1 MAKITL
7 DLNQFRASGVY
18 TIEFDASERIVV
30 TTQTIRLVV
39 GFSRIGPINAPVFL
53 QDINTSRRVFG
64 EIDTFLEKR
73 GSFFHRAL
81 ETCLSVGPVFALN
94 LMPLRS
100 IPVNEGGD
108 CTNYKS
114 FALAAD
120 EENGPVTKALITSF
134 YNKERFWFPDTEYVI
149 ATQESKPINRN
160 YLLTVVNLAQA
171 PLSVFVRKSANANQ
185 YNVPARDYYGLGY
198 VPDFMNDN
206 DFLSDFFLDLVIVEG
221 DWTNLNVLSQD
232 PNYSKYFDSRGLRVD
247 RVDLFLSLDEITL
260 VGAFTGTIIPDF
272 VDNNGANQNLETIV
286 NAAVGLTGIFIAINN
301 ARIEDYANSV
311 RKIDTIGNTLIPG
324 IDDTIDFLSYN
335 TPVKNILEYSGEEDL
350 APVSSTDVTSFT
362 SLNTSTSNVT
372 LKSYP
377 FGGRSG
383 KFNNVIVIPKPQPGD
398 TVFLPSQ
405 YQSILDKLTT
415 NSLVLS
421 YGIDNLAS
429 EAPSDYV
436 KVENVIDTGTSL
448 EVQISSPLNT
458 RAGYFAGVI
467 ATGTATAIPTVADE
481 INITALL
488 DDLGAAVTP
497 AAGDIILVEASGFAK
512 YYEVF
517 SLVLG
522 VLTVK
527 NAAALAPNNVLTA
540 TAPYYINQWATLGL
554 DINDYSSYVQPADIK
569 ITVFNVDYAAIAVA
583 VTNDG
588 LVLNA
593 NNLVPHQGIIPV
605 GPVPGPAVPFAGT
618 RFASLRFAFSPTVTL
633 DSYEG
638 IGSRLPVIGTA
649 VLPANGFDSV
659 AVSVTNLTSGVT
671 SPGPFY
677 ITSITNVAPP
687 SVATGDIQIIDAA
700 LGALVDF
707 SAVPFLLAANAPIRL
722 NLLQSG
728 ATVIGQVGATTTE
741 MTNTDINKLRYIEGY
756 PGSKVNLNVSANL
769 LISGD
774 QLKYFTGASQ
784 FNYLGIIKDWSKSA
798 TSGELNAYSQIAY
811 GLRGAYV
818 SQYDSN
824 SLSTHAI
831 STYAG
836 VDQSY
841 KDVGLLPYNPFPLLN
856 NLAIFSSL
864 AKNISKNVA
873 IIGTLF
879 GGGKKFSLSLAN
891 AAGVN
896 VGDLIVDNSVNPK
909 LTRVTQKV
917 KRVNPST
924 GVVTFEYT
932 VLDTPAVTSPANTI
946 TVFTPIQTFCDRLQF
961 SLLDGYVLGD
971 YHLPNNTDAQIEK
984 IYEIIETTNIGK
996 TLASRDII
1004 SFRYIIDT
1012 FNGGIAPQMG
1022 PKSILS
1028 RLAKNRQ
1035 KCMAILN
1042 APSIKQFIDST
1053 DPRFT
1058 ELPDPNAGNPKPVLN
1073 TSFIA
1078 TGGNLTLG
1086 PSFLFTLP
1094 DEDNGAKFIGVF
1106 SPNLV
1111 LRENNKNINV
1121 PPAADVSNNFVRK
1134 FINGLPYAIVAGPR
1148 RGVISNPRY
1157 AGLEYEFLLSDR
1169 EALEPI
1175 GINPIVTVKSIGPM
1189 IFANQTG
1196 YQKTLSAFNNLHVR
1210 DLLITVE
1217 EAVEDVLAQYLFEFN
1232 DASTRLEIRT
1242 IVENYLDTVRNAG
1255 GVYDYAVIM
1264 DETNNTSAIID
1275 QNFGILDIG
1284 IEPSRGLQK
1293 FINRVTILKT
1303 GTISSGG
1310 FSAA

>member
-7 DLNQFRASGVY
+7 DLNQFKASGVY

-30 TTQTIRLVV
+30 TTQTVRLVV

-53 QDINTSRRVFG
+53 QDVNTCRRVFG

-108 CTNYKS
+108 ATNYKS

-120 EENGPVTKALITSF
+120 EENGPITQALVTSF

-149 ATQESKPINRN
+149 ATQESKPINRD
-160 YLLTVVNLAQA
+160 YLLTVVNLSQA
-171 PLSVFVRKSANANQ
+171 PLSVILRKSVNANQ
-185 YNVPARDYYGLGY
+185 YNVTARDYYGLGN

-206 DFLSDFFLDLVIVEG
+206 DFLSDFFIDLIVVEG
-221 DWTNLNVLSQD
+221 DWTNLNILSQD

-247 RVDLFLSLDEITL
+247 RVDAFLSLDEITL
-260 VGAFTGTIIPDF
+260 IGAFTGTIIPDF
-272 VDNNGANQNLETIV
+272 IDNNGANQNLETIV
-286 NAAVGLTGIFIAINN
+286 NAAIGLTGIFIAINN
-301 ARIEDYANSV
+301 AKIEDYANSV
-311 RKIDTIGNTLIPG
+311 RKIDTIGNTLINTT
-324 IDDTIDFLSYN
+324 DDTIDFLSYN
-335 TPVKNILEYSGEEDL
+335 TPIKNILEYSGETDL
-350 APVSSTDVTSFT
+350 NTGSTDLTTFT
-362 SLNTSTSNVT
+362 GLAASTSQIYV
-372 LKSYP
+372 KSSP
-377 FGGRSG
+377 FGGRGG
-383 KFNNVIVIPKPQPGD
+383 KFNNVLVIPKPQPGD

-405 YQSILDKLTT
+405 YQSILDSAST
-415 NSLVLS
+415 NTLVKT
-421 YGIDNLAS
+421 YGTDNLTK
-429 EAPSDYV
+429 ELPNDYV
-436 KVENVIDTGTSL
+436 KVDNVIDTGTEL
-448 EVQISSPLNT
+448 QIQLSSPLNT
-458 RAGYFAGVI
+458 VSGYNDLVIGTGV
-467 ATGTATAIPTVADE
+467 ATAIPTVANQIAVGTITDE
-481 INITALL
+481 GGNTL
-488 DDLGAAVTP
+488 TP
-497 AAGDIILVEASGFAK
+497 AAAVASVSVDFILVEAPGFAK
-512 YYEVF
+512 YYRVASF
-517 SLVLG
+517 G
-522 VLTVK
+522 AGTITV
-527 NAAALAPNNVLTA
+527 ATTA
-540 TAPYYINQWATLGL
+540 TANIDTSAPYYFSSWGTFGL
-554 DINDYSSYVQPADIK
+554 DINDFAAYVQPSDIK
-569 ITVFNVDYAAIAVA
+569 ITLFKGDLNTAAAP
-583 VTNDG
+583 
-588 LVLNA
+588 A
-593 NNLVPHQGIIPV
+593 NRLVPDLGLSL
-605 GPVPGPAVPFAGT
+605 
-618 RFASLRFAFSPTVTL
+618 ASTSFGDELVFAFNPTVTVN
-633 DSYEG
+633 SFEG
-638 IGSRLPVIGTA
+638 IGTFKAVPALGATGTAPASTEVTIFNNTAGTA
-649 VLPANGFDSV
+649 VTVPGAIALYIRAITPGGTAGARNADITFLYDDGTDLIAF
-659 AVSVTNLTSGVT
+659 AVGDLGGTALDNYTVTLVQSGVT
-671 SPGPFY
+671 F
-677 ITSITNVAPP
+677 
-687 SVATGDIQIIDAA
+687 
-700 LGALVDF
+700 
-707 SAVPFLLAANAPIRL
+707 
-722 NLLQSG
+722 SG
-728 ATVIGQVGATTTE
+728 ASDATDTFI
-741 MTNTDINKLRYIEGY
+741 NNSVDILQLAYIEGY
-756 PGSKVNLNVSANL
+756 PGSKVNSNVNMNL
-769 LISGD
+769 FISGD
-774 QLKYFTGASQ
+774 QIKFGTGSSQ
-784 FNYLGIIKDWSKSA
+784 FNYVGIQKNWSKSA
-798 TSGELNAYSQIAY
+798 TSGEINAYSQIAY

-818 SQYDSN
+818 SQYTSN
-824 SLSTHAI
+824 SLSTRT
-831 STYAG
+831 SVTYA
-836 VDQSY
+836 Q
-841 KDVGLLPYNPFPLLN
+841 LN
-856 NLAIFSSL
+856 NSFIDSTNYLVAGFNALAVYSSL
-864 AKNISKNVA
+864 AKNISRNVT
-873 IIGTLF
+873 IQGTLF
-879 GGGKKFSLSLAN
+879 GGGKKFELTNAN
-891 AAGVN
+891 STNVN
-896 VGDLIVDNSVNPK
+896 VGDLVVDNSVNPK

-917 KRVNPST
+917 KKVNPST
-924 GVVTFEYT
+924 GAVTYEYT
-932 VLDTPAVTSPANTI
+932 VLDTPAVATVTNTI

-961 SLLDGYVLGD
+961 SLLNGYVLGD
-971 YHLPNNTDAQIEK
+971 YHLPNNTDAQIDK
-984 IYEIIETTNIGK
+984 IYGIIENTNIGK

-1004 SFRYIIDT
+1004 AFRYIIDT

-1073 TSFIA
+1073 TSYIA
-1078 TGGNLTLG
+1078 TGGNLSLG

-1106 SPNLV
+1106 SPNII
-1111 LRENNKNINV
+1111 LRENNKNISV

-1169 EALEPI
+1169 ENLEPI
-1175 GINPIVTVKSIGPM
+1175 GINPIVTVKGIGPM

-1196 YQKTLSAFNNLHVR
+1196 FQKTLSAFNNLHVR

-1255 GVYDYAVIM
+1255 GIYDYAVIM
-1264 DETNNTSAIID
+1264 DETNNTPAIID